1 MYNQLHGNSEYK
13 ITPQEVAE
21 LQKILDDNG
30 IRLPLEN
37 FPAIQPPL
45 KPKYSN
51 KAFQQMTNS
60 FISNTN
66 DGPEGGVLNQSR
78 HSNTNMHQII
88 QQ

>member
-1 MYNQLHGNSEYK
+1 MFNQLHGNSEYK

-30 IRLPLEN
+30 IRLPLEK

-45 KPKYSN
+45 KPKYNN

-66 DGPEGGVLNQSR
+66 DGPEGDQSR
-78 HSNTNMHQII
+78 HSFTNMH
-88 QQ
+88 